1 MCLRACDSFV
11 WSRFGEGNDRIDG
24 GLGADVMTGGT
35 GGDLNF
41 VDEAGDRVLEMPGE
55 GTDTVYT
62 KVSYNA
68 GGRRPDRGPVGQRR
82 DDRPDAGRK
91 HSHWTASFQL
101 AHDHE

>member
-41 VDEAGDRVLEMPGE
+41 VDEAGDRVLEMP
-55 GTDTVYT
+55 
-62 KVSYNA
+62 
-68 GGRRPDRGPVGQRR
+68 
-82 DDRPDAGRK
+82 
-91 HSHWTASFQL
+91 
-101 AHDHE
+101 